1 MSIPKVSSVREALF
15 AFRMSLPWLKNLYT
29 AKHWSGE
36 LDEEL
41 GEEFPPTSQHLS
53 CRCCAS
59 PFPRV
64 PV

>member
-1 MSIPKVSSVREALF
+1 MSIPKVLSAREALF

-29 AKHWSGE
+29 AALEWW